1 MSEKYFLASDHAGF
15 ELKEKI
21 KEYLKKYKLDFQ
33 DLGPKNYEPED
44 DYNDYAKKVVKKVK
58 ENKNHF
64 GILVC
69 GTGQGMSI
77 QANRYSGIRCALCW
91 NKEIARQAKEHLNA
105 NIISMP
111 GKYIDIKTA
120 KEIITAWRKT
130 KTLTLEK
137 HKRRINKLERL
148 WNYNWHLMSL
158 IRKKQ

>member
-21 KEYLKKYKLDFQ
+21 KKYLKLKKIDFS
-33 DLGPKNYEPED
+33 DLGSKTFDPKD
-44 DYNDYAKKVVKKVK
+44 DYNDYAKKVVKKIK
-58 ENKNHF
+58 ENKNHK

-77 QANRYSGIRCALCW
+77 QANRYLGMRCALCW

-111 GKYIDIKTA
+111 GKYINIKTA
-120 KEIITAWRKT
+120 KEIIDTWIKT
-130 KTLTLEK
+130 KPLTLEK
-137 HKRRINKLERL
+137 HKKRINKLER
-148 WNYNWHLMSL
+148 
-158 IRKKQ
+158 I